1 MRYPQYK
8 NMRGITIIVPYTLK
22 KGAVESGQGR
32 EPWILSTE
40 AAGATEEGISE
51 VGLEGQVGVRQ
62 HSREAGGPGSGKGTR
77 LPPALGFL
85 LFESGGVKPLCS
97 VCRYPS

>member
-8 NMRGITIIVPYTLK
+8 NTRGNTIIVPYTLK

-32 EPWILSTE
+32 EPRILSTDT
-40 AAGATEEGISE
+40 ADDTEEGVSE

-62 HSREAGGPGSGKGTR
+62 HSREAGGPGSGRALASASFG
-77 LPPALGFL
+77 LPA
-85 LFESGGVKPLCS
+85 VRVWRVTPLCS